1 VVVGLILA
9 SVLAIHTPWARNR
22 ALTFARD
29 FVERYNLVL
38 EAGSLAYNAATRRI
52 TLTDVRLAAKGHE
65 QRPFLVA
72 SRIEVNLPWTVYR
85 RRFAIEHLE
94 ITKGVVDIYRD
105 ENNVTNLPPGSNR
118 PTPER
123 PRRLDIRGLTLRGLD
138 VQYTDAARNWGVK
151 VPGIEAQ
158 LIDTPLGAKGDFGV
172 RGDMSFRLRDR
183 TMTMAPFETVMT
195 FDGSNVTLEQARLS
209 SSEIE
214 VFIAG
219 PISRVLDSPAL
230 DLTITGSVNL
240 DKAMRW
246 VPPPPIP
253 VSGMATIEGTIT
265 GPARNFA
272 TDLKVVSN
280 TLAVGRER
288 HLNLSGPVRV
298 TFEAFSGH
306 DLVIEPKSGGRVR
319 AKFNVPWGRAASLD
333 VAQDSPE
340 RSREAVS
347 TASAEWSGLDS
358 HAALRLADVDPQ
370 HIGAALSGSGTFT
383 FSEPRRFTIVNRS
396 TGRTGRGVVPMT
408 GTITATIVGDDYSY
422 EHDHAFPGFTFEGR
436 MKGRIRR
443 GAATLSTMSG
453 PAHARVSDV
462 ATAARS
468 IETLGFSVAEIMHD
482 VRGGLDAPMTLGG
495 SYRYPEI
502 DTKVAGDALVLPLL
516 GEVTA
521 AANVVATTRTADI
534 TAIDIRRGPPKAQMA
549 QMSEDSF
556 AITGDVHADITN
568 RAWSGNL
575 HVEAP
580 NAAELQA
587 EIPAE
592 WRISGPLNADATLS
606 GTFDAFQLDTVI
618 NGRALTWAGQ
628 PIDRVNAKAI
638 VTGDAIDVS
647 SLELFQG
654 AGYLD
659 GRVRYEWE
667 TGAFAANLKGDRL
680 SWRGSLLSPND
691 TQALFAIQFDGAGT
705 TAHPKGKASID
716 FALTGGDAGT
726 LIGAGAAT
734 AVLDGDQAHIVA
746 RLPAIGALIN
756 ADIATASPYDY
767 KVAAHLDRFELQKL
781 SPFIGAIEAE
791 IIGFA
796 TGTIT
801 ASGRLADSRD
811 RVAFVNITELDA
823 GIGGVPVTLNS
834 PLNATFKGD
843 ELELRDLFVRV
854 GSGRL
859 SASGRWNTKLDGVFR
874 AQFAGDFQDA
884 IRLGK
889 AFGVPMT
896 FDGSGPL
903 TVDLQSN
910 GTRLGTV
917 GTLLLNNGTFSW
929 GGGPHA
935 VQALTVDAAL
945 KGEQLTVSRIVGNVA
960 TGGIIGNFAASGS
973 ARLPELTLTA
983 VDGALTLDAAKFTFS
998 GIPVEQRQP
1007 TRFEFARGTVTISDA
1022 TWSVAEN
1029 ALQFGGSVGIAAED
1043 PPLNLSLKGLVDLR
1057 VLSAF
1062 VSAVAFDGTANVNTL
1077 IEGTVSRP
1085 LLDGRIMLTN
1095 AEVAVAEPRVVLSEL
1110 TGPIVLDGQLAV
1122 FDGVRGLANGGPLA
1136 LDGTIEFEGMTLSGG
1151 ALNIQAQGVALELP
1165 RGLRSELDALVTF
1178 RPDPKS
1184 PSITGDIRIV
1194 QSAYTETI
1202 TLAALARQAAL
1213 PVTPSNFERPYL
1225 DRMQLNLAITTTE
1238 DILIDNNYGRL
1249 AAGASVRLIGTV
1261 AQPGMDGRVT
1271 LREGGQVFLAGRTFR
1286 ITRGDI
1292 SFTDRRHIHPEFNI
1306 AAEADLGTS
1315 GNVTMTLTGTL
1326 ERPTI
1331 DLTSEEGS
1339 RTPGEIAAEIVGSTN
1354 TETALT
1360 LLSADLL
1367 GVTGRAIGL
1376 DAFRVERGDFTD
1388 RDFRD
1393 YQEDPTLIGNNRTD
1407 PTTRLTIG
1415 KRLSDQVEFTVSQN
1429 LRENGKATF
1438 VVSYFPRR
1446 NIELRALSRDSGT
1459 VSLGVRHQL
1468 TFGGGESRPPSER
1481 RVRPVISEITFPDAD
1496 PETEAVARAE
1506 IKLESGDQFDF
1517 LDLQSDIDR
1526 IREAF
1531 HELGYLEARVR
1542 TRRVESDD
1550 ARRVALE
1557 FRVER
1562 GPRTILEIEGM
1573 AAPPGLIEE
1582 LEEAWHRNV
1591 FDQFLVE
1598 DLTHRVRRHLVDEG
1612 ELANVVVGRIDRPAE
1627 NTKRLRIE
1635 VTPGAP
1641 VTARE
1646 IRVSGNVEVDAA
1658 RLDAEVAAAGLE
1670 IEAWLDRTLVE
1681 RTLRQAYQEE
1691 GFLKAEVVA
1700 QPVTIDGTIGVLPI
1714 TIKEGPRARI
1724 TTLSWA
1730 GVADT
1735 RLPAIQKAAELT
1747 APVPYVAADIN
1758 DARLRVEEYYREQG
1772 FNDVEVEAQ
1781 PEISPDDTVA
1791 LTFSVN
1797 EGRQQVLQA
1806 VELTGNEVTDGK
1818 VLTQALR
1825 FELGQPVDLDEWA
1838 LARKRLY
1845 DTNVFRLVDI
1855 QPVPVGEATNGVQQ
1869 VKAVVTVEEY
1879 PQWSF
1884 RYGFQVEGE
1893 RRLELEEFTSTRNAG
1908 VVSELR
1914 NPNLFGR
1921 ALTGGLF
1928 GMYQRDRQDASVFV
1942 ATSRLFGWRARSTLY
1957 SFFSRDRLRDD
1968 AGDVSAVSDRTG
1980 FSADQRWRT
1989 RGFQV
1994 VYGYRFERN
2003 HTIDPRTLED
2013 IVPFDIVADLARIS
2027 SAVLLDRRDDPINAR
2042 KGSFTSV
2049 SFDYAARRLGS
2060 DVSNRKLL
2068 LQQFVFVPLG
2078 TRLVLASRALVG
2090 YAFGND
2096 PLQFADRFRAGGA
2109 TSVRGYGEDGLGPRD
2124 RFTGLPLG
2132 GDRLVILNQEAR
2144 FPIYRWAN
2152 GVVFA
2157 DAGNIF
2163 AKDETM
2169 SWSELKVGYGVGL
2182 RFDTPVGL
2190 IRGDVGFPRSTFDD
2204 GRSTKTRWYFGF
2216 GHIF

>member
-1 VVVGLILA
+1 MVVGLIVAVL
-9 SVLAIHTPWARNR
+9 LAIHTPWARNR
-22 ALTFARD
+22 ALTFASD
-29 FVERYNLVL
+29 FVQRYNLVL
-38 EAGSLAYNAATRRI
+38 EAKSLGYNALTRRI

-65 QRPFLVA
+65 QRPFLIA
-72 SRIEVNLPWTVYR
+72 SRIEVELPWAVYR

-94 ITKGVVDIYRD
+94 ITRGMVDIYRD
-105 ENNVTNLPPGSNR
+105 EHNVTNLPPGSNR
-118 PTPER
+118 PTPDQ
-123 PRRLDIRGLTLRGLD
+123 PRRIDIRNLTLRGLD

-151 VPGIEAQ
+151 VPGIESELLHTA
-158 LIDTPLGAKGDFGV
+158 LGAKGNFGV
-172 RGDMSFRLRDR
+172 RGELSFRLRER

-195 FDGSNVTLEQARLS
+195 FDGSNVMIEEARLS

-214 VFIAG
+214 AFIAG
-219 PISRVLDSPAL
+219 PITRVLDSPAL
-230 DLTITGSVNL
+230 DLTLKGSVNL

-246 VPPPPIP
+246 VPPPPVP
-253 VSGMATIEGTIT
+253 VSGMATIEGTIK

-272 TDLKVVSN
+272 TNLQVASN

-288 HLNLSGPVRV
+288 HLDLAGPIRV
-298 TFEAFSGH
+298 TFDAFSGH
-306 DLVIEPKSGGRVR
+306 DLAITPKSGGEIR
-319 AKFNVPWGRAASLD
+319 AKFTVPWGRGAI
-333 VAQDSPE
+333 
-340 RSREAVS
+340 S
-347 TASAEWSGLDS
+347 TASAEWNGVDS

-370 HIGAALSGSGTFT
+370 NIGAAFTGSGTFT
-383 FSEPRRFTIVNRS
+383 FSEPRRFEIANRA

-422 EHDHAFPGFTFEGR
+422 VHDHAFPGFTFEGTMR
-436 MKGRIRR
+436 GRIKR

-468 IETLGFSVAEIMHD
+468 IETLGFPVATIMHD

-502 DTKVAGDALVLPLL
+502 ETKVAGDAVVLPLI
-516 GEVTA
+516 GEVRA
-521 AANVVATTRTADI
+521 AASVVASTRAADI
-534 TAIDIRRGPPKAQMA
+534 TSIALRRGTA
-549 QMSEDSF
+549 
-556 AITGDVHADITN
+556 AITGDVRADITN
-568 RAWSGNL
+568 RVWTGNL

-580 NAAELQA
+580 NAEELQ
-587 EIPAE
+587 EQIPAA
-592 WRISGPLNADATLS
+592 WRVTGPLSADAILG

-628 PIDRVNAKAI
+628 AIDRVTAKAI
-638 VTGDAIDVS
+638 VTADAIDVS
-647 SLELFQG
+647 SLQLFQG

-659 GRVRYEWE
+659 GRLRYAWE
-667 TGAFAANLKGDRL
+667 TGAYAANLKGDRL
-680 SWRGSLLSPND
+680 SWQGSLLAPND
-691 TQALFAIQFDGAGT
+691 TQAIFAIQFDGAGT

-726 LIGAGAAT
+726 LIGAGDAT
-734 AVLDGDQAHIVA
+734 AVLDGDQAHVVA
-746 RLPAIGALIN
+746 RLPEIGALIN
-756 ADIATASPYDY
+756 ADVSTASPYDY

-796 TGTIT
+796 TGTVT
-801 ASGRLADSRD
+801 ASGRLADARD

-834 PLNATFKGD
+834 PLNATLKGD
-843 ELELRDLFVRV
+843 DVELRDLFVRV

-859 SASGRWNTKLDGVFR
+859 SASGRWNTKLDGVFK
-874 AQFAGDFQDA
+874 AEFAGDFQDA

-896 FDGSGPL
+896 FDGTGPL
-903 TVDLQSN
+903 TLNLQSN

-917 GTLLLNNGTFSW
+917 GTLSLQNGTFNW
-929 GGGPHA
+929 GAGPHA

-945 KGEQLTVSRIVGNVA
+945 KGEQLTVSRITGNVA
-960 TGGIIGNFAASGS
+960 TGGIVGSFAASGA
-973 ARLPELTLTA
+973 ARMPELTLSA
-983 VDGALTLDAAKFTFS
+983 IDGALTIDAAKFTFS
-998 GIPVEQRQP
+998 GIPVEQRRP
-1007 TRFEFARGTVTISDA
+1007 SRIDFGRGTATIADA
-1022 TWSVAEN
+1022 EWSVAEN
-1029 ALQFGGSVGIAAED
+1029 ALQFGGSVGFAAED

-1062 VSAVAFDGTANVNTL
+1062 VSSVAFDGTANVNTL
-1077 IEGTVSRP
+1077 IEGTVARP
-1085 LLDGRIMLTN
+1085 LLDGRILLDN

-1122 FDGVRGLANGGPLA
+1122 FDGVRGLANGGALA
-1136 LDGTIEFEGMTLSGG
+1136 LDGTIAFDGMALSGG
-1151 ALNIQAQGVALELP
+1151 TLNIQAQGVALELP

-1213 PVTPSNFERPYL
+1213 PITPSNVERPYV

-1238 DILIDNNYGRL
+1238 DIIVDNNYGRL

-1261 AQPGMDGRVT
+1261 AQPGMDGRIT
-1271 LREGGQVFLAGRTFR
+1271 LREGGQVYLAGRTFR
-1286 ITRGDI
+1286 ITRGDV

-1306 AAEADLGTS
+1306 VAEADLGTS
-1315 GNVTMTLTGTL
+1315 TGNVTMTLTGTL

-1331 DLTSEEGS
+1331 DLTSEVGA

-1438 VVSYFPRR
+1438 VISYFPRR
-1446 NIELRALSRDSGT
+1446 TIELRALSRDSGT

-1481 RVRPVISEITFPDAD
+1481 RVRPVISEITFAASDA
-1496 PETEAVARAE
+1496 ENQAVAQAE
-1506 IKLESGDQFDF
+1506 IELEVGDEFDF
-1517 LDLQSDIDR
+1517 LALQTDVDR
-1526 IREAF
+1526 VREAF
-1531 HELGYLEARVR
+1531 HELGYLETRVR
-1542 TRRVESDD
+1542 TRRIESDD
-1550 ARRVALE
+1550 ARSVALE
-1557 FRVER
+1557 FRIER
-1562 GPRTILEIEGM
+1562 GPRTILEFEGFV
-1573 AAPPGLIEE
+1573 APADLIEE

-1598 DLTHRVRRHLVDEG
+1598 DLTNRVRRHLIQGG
-1612 ELANVVVGRIDRPAE
+1612 ELANVVVGHIDRPDAG
-1627 NTKRLRIE
+1627 TKRLRIE

-1646 IRVSGNVEVDAA
+1646 IRVSGNVALNAE
-1658 RLDAEVAAAGLE
+1658 RLNAEIQAAGLE
-1670 IEAWLDRTLVE
+1670 VEAWLDRSVVE
-1681 RTLRQAYQEE
+1681 QTLRQAYNEE
-1691 GFLKAEVVA
+1691 GFLKAEVVGR
-1700 QPVTIDGTIGVLPI
+1700 PLTIDGTVGVLPI
-1714 TIKEGPRARI
+1714 DIKEGPRAQI
-1724 TTLSWA
+1724 TSLVFS
-1730 GVADT
+1730 GVTDV
-1735 RLPAIQKAAELT
+1735 RLPQVQKAVELT
-1747 APVPYVAADIN
+1747 PPAPYVAADVN
-1758 DARLRVEEYYREQG
+1758 EARVRIEDHYRRQG
-1772 FNDVEVEAQ
+1772 FNDAEVEAV
-1781 PEISPDDTVA
+1781 PSIAPDDTVTLVFNVA
-1791 LTFSVN
+1791 
-1797 EGRQQVLQA
+1797 EGSQQMLKA
-1806 VELTGNEVTDGK
+1806 VEVTGNEVTRGN
-1818 VLTQALR
+1818 VITQALK
-1825 FELGQPVDLDEWA
+1825 FTIGEPVDLDEWA
-1838 LARKRLY
+1838 RARKRLY

-1855 QPVPVGEATNGVQQ
+1855 QPVPIGDPVSGVQP
-1869 VKAVVTVEEY
+1869 VKAVVTVEET
-1879 PQWSF
+1879 PEWSF
-1884 RYGFQVEGE
+1884 RYGFQIEGE
-1893 RRLELEEFTSTRNAG
+1893 RQAELAEFTSSRNAG

-1921 ALTGGLF
+1921 ALTGGVF
-1928 GMYQRDRQDASVFV
+1928 GMYQRDRQDASVLV
-1942 ATSRLFGWRARSTLY
+1942 ATSRLFGWAARSTLY
-1957 SFFSRDRLRDD
+1957 SFWSRDRLRDD
-1968 AGDVSAVSDRTG
+1968 AGDISAVTDRTG
-1980 FSADQRWRT
+1980 FSADQRWRP

-2003 HTIDPRTLED
+2003 HTIDPRTLGEA
-2013 IVPFDIVADLARIS
+2013 IPFDIVANLAKLS
-2027 SAVLLDRRDDPINAR
+2027 SAVLFDRRDDPINAR
-2042 KGSFTSV
+2042 KGTFTSF

-2068 LQQFVFVPLG
+2068 AQQFLFVPVG
-2078 TRLVLASRALVG
+2078 RLVLASRALVG
-2090 YAFGND
+2090 YAFGAD

-2109 TSVRGYGEDGLGPRD
+2109 NSVRGYGEDGLGPRD
-2124 RFTGLPLG
+2124 ELTGLPGG
-2132 GDRLVILNQEAR
+2132 GDRLLILNQEAR

-2163 AKDETM
+2163 AKGETM
-2169 SWSELKVGYGVGL
+2169 SWTALKIGYGVGL

-2190 IRGDVGFPRSTFDD
+2190 IRGDVGFPHSTFAD